1 MSSIIVLLLIL
12 IIGFISTNLI
22 FHRLHTNI
30 YAPSGIEYIFL
41 GIIIGPAFSD
51 FINKSFNTQIP
62 HLINS
67 EMLNQLSPGISAA
80 IGIIGFIY
88 GLRFKF
94 SSIQKAIPE
103 HIRLAFFELITG
115 FVLLGGAAFGIFYY
129 FFFDGTN
136 IFEIIAAS
144 YAAGIMGSLSS
155 NYVIDSLIK
164 KYNITGSF
172 AKSIHQA
179 SLLNLNIS
187 ILLYGLLFGIIHIGA
202 EKGIFITPTEW
213 VVISVMLALTIGFL
227 FFIFVGREED
237 ENKLFVA
244 VLGITIFTSGAAY
257 YINFSPLCMNLI
269 LGIILGN
276 FSKVTSK
283 IENAL
288 GRLLHPLSMLVV
300 VMTGYFWMPASFGV
314 SAAAIIIFIILRYFS
329 KYAGGYI
336 AYKSAYNKSMF
347 DQNIGK
353 GLLPIDI
360 IVCAMVVDYILVYQN
375 QFTPIVVTAVLTAAI
390 FFNLFSYSSTKN
402 YLIDSG
408 EITGEN
414 L

>member
-1 MSSIIVLLLIL
+1 MSSIIILLLIL

-22 FHRLHTNI
+22 FHRLQTNI

-41 GIIIGPAFSD
+41 GIIIGPAFSN
-51 FINKSFNTQIP
+51 FVNTTFDIQFP
-62 HLINS
+62 HLINA
-67 EMLNQLSPGISAA
+67 EMLNQLAPGISAV

-94 SSIQKAIPE
+94 SSIKSAIPE
-103 HIRLAFFELITG
+103 HFRLASFELITG
-115 FVLLGGAAFGIFYY
+115 FVLIGGAAFGLLYY
-129 FFFDGTN
+129 FFFNGTN
-136 IFEIIAAS
+136 TFEIIAAS

-164 KYNITGSF
+164 KYNIKGPFSQ
-172 AKSIHQA
+172 SIHNA
-179 SLLNLNIS
+179 SLLNLNLS
-187 ILLYGLLFGIIHIGA
+187 ILFYGLLFGIIHIGA
-202 EKGIFITPTEW
+202 EAEITITPTEW
-213 VVISVMLALTIGFL
+213 VVISVILAVVIGFL

-269 LGIILGN
+269 LGVILGN
-276 FSKVTSK
+276 LSKVTAK

-300 VMTGYFWMPASFGV
+300 VMAGYFWMPASFAV
-314 SAAAIIIFIILRYFS
+314 SALAVIIFIILRYFG
-329 KYAGGYI
+329 KHAGVSL
-336 AYKSAYNKSMF
+336 AYNSAYDKSMF
-347 DQNIGK
+347 DKNIGK
-353 GLLPIDI
+353 GLMPIDI
-360 IVCAMVVDYILVYQN
+360 IVCAMVIDYIFVYQN
-375 QFTPIVVTAVLTAAI
+375 QFTPIVVTAVLTAAV
-390 FFNLFSYSSTKN
+390 FFNLFSYNSTKN
-402 YLIDSG
+402 YLIDTG
-408 EITGEN
+408 EITAEN